1 MEDIYQI
8 KIHYEKKEEQFDMM
22 EEELIEN
29 SLSDFAKAQKKKIDD
44 FAFYYK
50 GIAINYKDSNKNH
63 VKEIFGDERGE
74 GIVFHVFAFLISGS
88 PKKKIKEPEKVEE
101 KKAPEMNKIEEEK
114 KPEENK
120 EKEEVKQFEREKKY
134 FDIIC
139 PECKTSAIIDI
150 DENNY
155 TLNIL
160 NCENFHHLSDIKYS
174 YYDNFIPFYD
184 INLKDDSEK
193 NLDKIRSILA
203 PSRDLYECKK
213 CSMHLAFLTP
223 QPDKAMM
230 NFCTCGD
237 IICYECSE
245 NHNEQGHI
253 KVPIEMKNYHCFI
266 HNKSF
271 ESYCLDCN
279 CNICSECE
287 KDKDKT
293 HEKHTILKYGDFKPK
308 QGEIKEFEDK
318 IKDQKETFLP
328 NFIKHIKEEFNKIIN
343 EVESYIKSY
352 IAIEET
358 LIRRYNKD
366 KTLNFQLLR
375 NLSNPKIF
383 DNSLFNDLKKFS
395 NENEG
400 STKKFAFLTKIY
412 ENIIKNKKEKL
423 LYTPS
428 KIQENKIT
436 LTYSTKNTNNMN
448 KYVKLFDPIFVKNN
462 KDKFSITINGKN
474 EKELKEYYYNRS
486 NEPKLDVILKEKGD
500 KPVTNMSYMLNNCKN
515 LTNADFKD
523 WKFSNINSME
533 AMFQLTNIKNIPKD
547 IESKHLKNV
556 RAMFCKCLNVEN
568 IPDLRKI
575 FCKDNKIEDI
585 SMLFNGC
592 KNLIKVDKLSEWLA
606 PKLKKME
613 YLFDRCEKIADIY
626 LGTFNTEHV
635 KSMCGLFNGCSS
647 LTVIKA
653 KKIWETSNLEDIS
666 IMFQGCS
673 SLEKGDFISYLSNTS
688 KVKDMSG
695 LFSKC
700 SNVKKIN
707 IPKLVT
713 NNVEYMVGL
722 FNECTALEKIEASTL
737 NMSNIKDIS
746 GMFYKC
752 TGLKTLNGIDNWH
765 FNREFKYENTFDQ
778 CPNIKTDE
786 FNNKLKAKI
795 DQIKNNN
802 NNKIEN

>member
-22 EEELIEN
+22 KEELIEN

-50 GIAINYKDSNKNH
+50 GTAIDYKVSNKNH
-63 VKEIFGDERGE
+63 VMEIFGEEKE
-74 GIVFHVFAFLISGS
+74 GKEEKEFHVFAFLISGS

-174 YYDNFIPFYD
+174 YYDHFIPFYD
-184 INLKDDSEK
+184 INLKDNSKE

-213 CSMHLAFLTP
+213 CSTHLVYLTP
-223 QPDKAMM
+223 QPDKTM
-230 NFCTCGD
+230 NICTCGD

-253 KVPIEMKNYHCFI
+253 KKPIEMKNYHCFI

-271 ESYCLDCN
+271 ENYCLDCN

-287 KDKDKT
+287 KDKT
-293 HEKHTILKYGDFKPK
+293 HDKHTILKYGDFKPK

-318 IKDQKETFLP
+318 IKDQKEKLLP
-328 NFIKHIKEEFNKIIN
+328 DFIKHIKEEFNKIIN

-383 DNSLFNDLKKFS
+383 ENSLFKDLEKFS
-395 NENEG
+395 NKNGG

-412 ENIIKNKKEKL
+412 ENIIKNKKEEL
-423 LYTPS
+423 GYTPK
-428 KIQENKIT
+428 KIKDNKIS
-436 LTYSTKNTNNMN
+436 LTYEIKNTNNIN

-474 EKELKEYYYNRS
+474 EKELKDYYYNRS
-486 NEPKLDVILKEKGD
+486 NEAKLDVILKEKGD
-500 KPVTNMSYMLNNCKN
+500 EPVTNMSYMLNNCKN
-515 LTNADFKD
+515 LTNVNFKN
-523 WKFSNINSME
+523 WRFSNINSME
-533 AMFQLTNIKNIPKD
+533 AMFQLTNTKD
-547 IESKHLKNV
+547 ILNDISLIESKHLKNV
-556 RAMFCKCLNVEN
+556 RAMFCKCINVEN

-592 KNLIKVDKLSEWLA
+592 KNLKDVDKLDEWKA
-606 PKLKKME
+606 PNLKKME

-647 LTVIKA
+647 LTRIRA
-653 KKIWETSNLEDIS
+653 EKKWETSNLDNAE
-666 IMFQGCS
+666 F
-673 SLEKGDFISYLSNTS
+673 FRYLDKTS

-700 SNVKKIN
+700 SKLKKN

-722 FNECTALEKIEASTL
+722 FNECTALDKIDVSTW
-737 NMSNIKDIS
+737 NMSNITDIS

-752 TGLKTLNGIDNWH
+752 NSLKSLTGVDNWN
-765 FNREFKYENTFDQ
+765 FDKEFKYENTFDQ
-778 CPNIKTDE
+778 CPNIKADE
-786 FNNKLKAKI
+786 FNNKLKTRY
-795 DQIKNNN
+795 DQINK
-802 NNKIEN
+802 NKIGN

>member
-50 GIAINYKDSNKNH
+50 GTAIDYKVSNKNH
-63 VKEIFGDERGE
+63 VMEIFGEE
-74 GIVFHVFAFLISGS
+74 KEEKVFHVFAFLISGS

-174 YYDNFIPFYD
+174 YYDHFIPFYD
-184 INLKDDSEK
+184 INLKDESPE
-193 NLDKIRSILA
+193 NLNEIGKILA

-213 CSMHLAFLTP
+213 CSTHLVYLTP
-223 QPDKAMM
+223 QPDKTM
-230 NFCTCGD
+230 NICTCGD

-253 KVPIEMKNYHCFI
+253 KKPIEMKNYHCFI

-271 ESYCLDCN
+271 ENYCLDCN

-287 KDKDKT
+287 KDKT
-293 HEKHTILKYGDFKPK
+293 HDKHTILKYGDFKPK
-308 QGEIKEFEDK
+308 QGEIKEFEEK
-318 IKDQKETFLP
+318 IKNQKEKLLP
-328 NFIKHIKEEFNKIIN
+328 DFINHIKEEFNKIIN

-383 DNSLFNDLKKFS
+383 ENSLFKNLEKFS
-395 NENEG
+395 NKNEG

-412 ENIIKNKKEKL
+412 ENIIKNKEEKL
-423 LYTPS
+423 EYTTK
-428 KIQENKIT
+428 KIKDNKIS
-436 LTYSTKNTNNMN
+436 LKYSTKNTNNIN

-474 EKELKEYYYNRS
+474 EKELKDYYYNRS
-486 NEPKLDVILKEKGD
+486 NEAKLVVILKEKGD
-500 KPVTNMSYMLNNCKN
+500 EPVTNMSYMLNNCKN
-515 LTNADFKD
+515 LTNVNFKN

-533 AMFQLTNIKNIPKD
+533 AMFQLTNTKD
-547 IESKHLKNV
+547 ILKDISSIESKHLKNV
-556 RAMFCKCLNVEN
+556 RAMFCKCINVEN
-568 IPDLRKI
+568 IPDLKKI
-575 FCKDNKIEDI
+575 FCNDNKIEDI

-592 KNLIKVDKLSEWLA
+592 KNLIKVDKLIEWQA
-606 PKLKKME
+606 PNLKKME
-613 YLFDRCEKIADIY
+613 YLFNRCEKIEDIY

-635 KSMCGLFNGCSS
+635 KSICGLFNGCTN
-647 LTVIKA
+647 LKRVRA
-653 KKIWETSNLEDIS
+653 KKNWKTSDLEDVS

-673 SLEKGDFISYLSNTS
+673 NLDNAEFFGYLDKTL

-700 SNVKKIN
+700 SKLKKS

-713 NNVEYMVGL
+713 NDVEYMVGL
-722 FNECTALEKIEASTL
+722 FNECTSLDKIDASSW
-737 NMSNIKDIS
+737 NMSNITDIS

-752 TGLKTLNGIDNWH
+752 NSLKSLTGVDNWN
-765 FNREFKYENTFDQ
+765 FDKEFKYENTFDQ
-778 CPNIKTDE
+778 CPNIKADE
-786 FNNKLKAKI
+786 FNNKLKTRY
-795 DQIKNNN
+795 DQINK
-802 NNKIEN
+802 NKIGN

>member
-174 YYDNFIPFYD
+174 YYDHFIPFYD
-184 INLKDDSEK
+184 INLKDDSLE
-193 NLDKIRSILA
+193 NLDKIRKILA

-213 CSMHLAFLTP
+213 CSKHLAFFTP

-287 KDKDKT
+287 KDKT

-318 IKDQKETFLP
+318 IKEQKETLLP
-328 NFIKHIKEEFNKIIN
+328 DFIKHIKEEFNKIIN
-343 EVESYIKSY
+343 KVESYIKSY

-395 NENEG
+395 NKNEG
-400 STKKFAFLTKIY
+400 STKKFEFLTKIY
-412 ENIIKNKKEKL
+412 ENINKNKEEILKYELK
-423 LYTPS
+423 
-428 KIQENKIT
+428 KIKENKIS
-436 LTYSTKNTNNMN
+436 LTYSIKNTNNIN

-474 EKELKEYYYNRS
+474 EKELKEYYYNRN

-515 LTNADFKD
+515 LTNADFKN

-533 AMFQLTNIKNIPKD
+533 AMFQLTNIKDIPKD
-547 IESKHLKNV
+547 ISLIESKHLKNV
-556 RAMFCKCLNVEN
+556 RA
-568 IPDLRKI
+568 IQR
-575 FCKDNKIEDI
+575 
-585 SMLFNGC
+585 
-592 KNLIKVDKLSEWLA
+592 
-606 PKLKKME
+606 
-613 YLFDRCEKIADIY
+613 
-626 LGTFNTEHV
+626 
-635 KSMCGLFNGCSS
+635 
-647 LTVIKA
+647 
-653 KKIWETSNLEDIS
+653 
-666 IMFQGCS
+666 
-673 SLEKGDFISYLSNTS
+673 
-688 KVKDMSG
+688 
-695 LFSKC
+695 
-700 SNVKKIN
+700 
-707 IPKLVT
+707 
-713 NNVEYMVGL
+713 
-722 FNECTALEKIEASTL
+722 
-737 NMSNIKDIS
+737 
-746 GMFYKC
+746 
-752 TGLKTLNGIDNWH
+752 
-765 FNREFKYENTFDQ
+765 
-778 CPNIKTDE
+778 
-786 FNNKLKAKI
+786 
-795 DQIKNNN
+795 
-802 NNKIEN
+802 

>member
-1 MEDIYQI
+1 MENIYQI

-22 EEELIEN
+22 DDELIEN

-50 GIAINYKDSNKNH
+50 GTAIDYKVPNKNH
-63 VKEIFGDERGE
+63 VMEIFGEEKE
-74 GIVFHVFAFLISGS
+74 GKVFHVFAFLISGS

-174 YYDNFIPFYD
+174 YYDHFIPFYD
-184 INLKDDSEK
+184 INLKDESPE
-193 NLDKIRSILA
+193 NLNEIGKILA
-203 PSRDLYECKK
+203 PSRDLYVCKK
-213 CSMHLAFLTP
+213 CSTHLAFLTP

-230 NFCTCGD
+230 NICTCGD

-253 KVPIEMKNYHCFI
+253 KKPIEMKNYHCFI

-287 KDKDKT
+287 KDKT
-293 HEKHTILKYGDFKPK
+293 HDKHTILKYGDFKPK

-383 DNSLFNDLKKFS
+383 ENSLFKNLEKFS
-395 NENEG
+395 NKNEG

-412 ENIIKNKKEKL
+412 ENIIKNKEEKL
-423 LYTPS
+423 GYAVK
-428 KIQENKIT
+428 KIQDNKIY
-436 LTYSTKNTNNMN
+436 LTYSIKNTNNIN

-474 EKELKEYYYNRS
+474 EKELKEYHYNGK
-486 NEPKLDVILKEKGD
+486 NETRLDVILKEKGD

-515 LTNADFKD
+515 LINVNFKN
-523 WKFSNINSME
+523 WKFPNINSME
-533 AMFQLTNIKNIPKD
+533 AMLQLTNIKDIPKD
-547 IESKHLKNV
+547 FSLIESKHLKNV
-556 RAMFCKCLNVEN
+556 RAMFCKCINVEN
-568 IPDLRKI
+568 IPDLKKI
-575 FCKDNKIEDI
+575 FCNDNKIEDI

-592 KNLIKVDKLSEWLA
+592 KNLIKVDKLYEWQA
-606 PKLKKME
+606 PNLKKME
-613 YLFDRCEKIADIY
+613 YLFNRCEKIEDIY

-635 KSMCGLFNGCSS
+635 KSICGLFNGCTN
-647 LTVIKA
+647 LKRVRA
-653 KKIWETSNLEDIS
+653 KKNWKTSDLEDIS

-673 SLEKGDFISYLSNTS
+673 NLDNAEFFGYLDKTL

-700 SNVKKIN
+700 SKLKKS

-713 NNVEYMVGL
+713 NDVEYMVGL
-722 FNECTALEKIEASTL
+722 FNECTSLDKIDASSW
-737 NMSNIKDIS
+737 NMSNITDIS

-752 TGLKTLNGIDNWH
+752 NSLKSLTGVDNWN
-765 FNREFKYENTFDQ
+765 FDKEFKYENTFDQ
-778 CPNIKTDE
+778 CPNIKADE
-786 FNNKLKAKI
+786 FNNKLKTRY
-795 DQIKNNN
+795 DQINK
-802 NNKIEN
+802 NKIGN